1 MREIP
6 ITAIYTRD
14 KTSLFLD
21 KKKRDFC
28 HVMFR
33 PKFWENNSQ
42 SVPEKSAVPIIII
55 KTSRFDRKY
64 FQNGFQY
71 YLQGMQSRKLVILSV
86 K

>member
-1 MREIP
+1 
-6 ITAIYTRD
+6 
-14 KTSLFLD
+14 
-21 KKKRDFC
+21 
-28 HVMFR
+28 MFR